1 MLLRNTIWS
10 LLGEGLPMAAAL
22 ISIPV
27 LIHGAGMER
36 FGALTFVW
44 ALLGM
49 LAVLDLGLSR
59 SLVQIV
65 ADRRGNGGKAPVVAV
80 AGPALL
86 LITGL
91 GLVAG
96 VATALGGDF
105 IVDRFIQASGQ
116 VQDEARRAV
125 LLAALIAPVALLS
138 AGLRG
143 VLEAHQQFR
152 AVNIVR
158 MIVGIANYLSP
169 VAVLPFS
176 DSLSAV
182 LAAIV
187 AGRFVGLIAFL
198 WLAAQQVPDLLQPAH
213 YRGESLRP
221 LFSMSVWMML
231 NNLLGPVMT
240 YADRF
245 ILAGLLPVAAVAY
258 YATPL
263 EIASRLL
270 FIPTAL
276 SSVLFPMA
284 AGSFRRDPAGISR
297 MLAGAGMAVLGMFSL
312 AVCAAAVLGEPAL
325 RWWLG
330 EDFAANSAPILTA
343 IMLGIM
349 LNAVAYAPYSL
360 ILGIGRVD
368 VTAKLQLLQL
378 PPYLAVLW
386 LSVDAFG
393 LIGAAAAWG
402 VRTGTDLLLLLWT
415 LRRLAPPVR
424 TTSVLVGA
432 GALAAALPAAVG
444 LWAGGPWGLATL
456 LTACGGVAVFAGLR
470 LRHLW

>member
-22 ISIPV
+22 ISIPL
-27 LIHGAGMER
+27 LIQGVGMER

-44 ALLGM
+44 ALLGV

-65 ADRRGNGGKAPVVAV
+65 ADRRGAGGAPVVAV

-91 GLVAG
+91 GLAAG
-96 VATALGGDF
+96 AATALAGDF
-105 IVDRFIQASGQ
+105 IVDRFIQASGE
-116 VQDEARRAV
+116 VQEEARRAV

-143 VLEAHQQFR
+143 VLEAYQQFH

-158 MIVGIANYLSP
+158 MVVGTANYLSP
-169 VAVLPFS
+169 AAILPFS
-176 DSLSAV
+176 DSLATVLSAIAV
-182 LAAIV
+182 
-187 AGRFVGLIAFL
+187 GRIAGLIAFF
-198 WLAAQQVPDLLQPAH
+198 WLSARQVPDLLRPSC

-231 NNLLGPVMT
+231 NNLLGPAMA

-245 ILAGLLPVAAVAY
+245 ILAELTPVAALAY

-284 AGSFRRDPAGISR
+284 AGSFRRDPTAISR
-297 MLAGAGMAVLGMFSL
+297 MLTGAGMAVLGIFSL
-312 AVCAAAVLGEPAL
+312 AVCGAVMLGEPAL

-330 EDFAANSAPILTA
+330 DDFAVNSAPVLA
-343 IMLGIM
+343 VVMLGIM

-368 VTAKLQLLQL
+368 VTARLQLLEL
-378 PPYLAVLW
+378 PLYLAALW
-386 LSVDAFG
+386 ALTHAYG

-402 VRTGTDLLLLLWT
+402 LRAGVDLLLLLWS
-415 LRRLAPPVR
+415 LRRLAPPSGPAAVM
-424 TTSVLVGA
+424 VGA
-432 GALAAALPAAVG
+432 ASLAAALPAAVG
-444 LWAGGPWGLATL
+444 LWVGGPWGVGML
-456 LTACGGVAVFAGLR
+456 LTACGGVTIFAGLR
-470 LRHLW
+470 LRRLW